1 MSAFRVM
8 IDTNVVDALS
18 SDPDTLSMVK
28 RLQASG
34 AIQLLI
40 THLQED
46 ELAKAPP
53 RVFET
58 AKTLDLIMVQA
69 GGLVWDVSKWDRSD
83 WPDATSEQQ
92 LGRVQGD
99 KGKGH
104 WADTLMSVTALGAAD
119 VFVTNDKDARNA
131 ARRIVAKDVLKLQVW
146 DYADFVGH
154 VETLYASW

>member
-1 MSAFRVM
+1 MSALRVM

-53 RVFET
+53 RVCET
-58 AKTLDLIMVQA
+58 AMTLDLIMLHTS
-69 GGLVWDVSKWDRSD
+69 GLVWDLSKWGRSD
-83 WPDATSEQQ
+83 WPDATTKQQ

-104 WADTLMSVTALGAAD
+104 WADTLMSVTAIGAAD
-119 VFVTNDKDARNA
+119 VFVTKDKDAGNA
-131 ARRIVAKDVLKLQVW
+131 ARRIVAEDVLKLLVW